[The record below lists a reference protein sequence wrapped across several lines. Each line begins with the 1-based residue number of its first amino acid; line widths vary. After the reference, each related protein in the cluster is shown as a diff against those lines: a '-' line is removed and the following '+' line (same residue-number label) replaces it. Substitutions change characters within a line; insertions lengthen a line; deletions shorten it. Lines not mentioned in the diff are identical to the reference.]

1 MKLQELKSVQLPKA
15 SGVYFFLGNKKKEGS
30 TRYKGREVLYI
41 GKAGVLESRVKSYF
55 SKDISKSRSSAIA
68 LMIESSHTVVFK
80 KTDSVLEAL
89 ILEASLIKKYQPKY
103 NTQEKDD
110 KSFTYIVMTDEDF
123 PRVLRV
129 RQREI
134 EKRKFTAKSQNGSN
148 SEPFCGRPNIRPH
161 SGLGCFRKNIKYMFG
176 PFPHSGSLKKAL
188 SIIRKIFP
196 FRDTCS
202 PFVKKPC
209 FNQQIGLCPGVC
221 SGEVSKREYGR
232 TIQNIRIFFEGK
244 KDSLVKKLTKE
255 MKSLA
260 IKQEFEK
267 AGTIKKT
274 LFALSHIQDISLL
287 KDLKDDIKI
296 IHSDQD
302 TFRIEG
308 FDIAHIGGAETVGVM
323 TVVLNGEVKK
333 SEYRKFK
340 IKTAKAFDDV
350 AGLREVISRRLQHKE
365 WGNPSLVVVDG
376 GRAQKNAVEKIIKER
391 ALKIPVVSVVKDEYH
406 KPREIVGVKKY
417 RDYYEK
423 EILLVNHEAHRFAIT
438 YHRKLIRRK
447 FIGKQGNV

>member
-1 MKLQELKSVQLPKA
+1 MRYRPLKLDYSVSSMKLQDLKSAQLPKA
-15 SGVYFFLGNKKKEGS
+15 SGVYFFLGKSKKRGF
-30 TRYKGREVLYI
+30 RGREVLYV
-41 GKAGVLESRVKSYF
+41 GKAGILESRVKSYF
-55 SKDISKSRSSAIA
+55 SKDISKTRSQAIA
-68 LMIESSHTVVFK
+68 LMVESSHTVAFK

-89 ILEASLIKKYQPKY
+89 ILEASLIKKYKPKY

-110 KSFTYIVMTDEDF
+110 KSFNYIVITDEDF

-134 EKRKFTAKSQNGSN
+134 ETRKFTES
-148 SEPFCGRPNIRPH
+148 
-161 SGLGCFRKNIKYMFG
+161 IKYIFG
-176 PFPHSGSLKKAL
+176 PFPHSGLLKKAL

-196 FRDTCS
+196 FRDRCS
-202 PFVKKPC
+202 LSVKKPC
-209 FNQQIGLCPGVC
+209 FNRQIGLCPGVC
-221 SGEVSKREYGR
+221 SREVSKREYGR

-244 KDSLVKKLTKE
+244 KASLIKKLKKE
-255 MKSLA
+255 MKNFA
-260 IKQEFEK
+260 GKQEFEK
-267 AGTIKKT
+267 AGSIKKT

-287 KDLKDDIKI
+287 KDDIKI
-296 IHSDQD
+296 IHSDHD

-308 FDIAHIGGAETVGVM
+308 FDIAHISGAETVGVM
-323 TVVLNGEVKK
+323 TVVLDGEVKK
-333 SEYRKFK
+333 TEYRKFK
-340 IKTAKAFDDV
+340 IRRAKAFDDV

-376 GRAQKNAVEKIIKER
+376 GTAQKNATEKIIKEH

-406 KPREIVGVKKY
+406 KPREILGVKKY

-447 FIGKQGNV
+447 FIGKQRDN